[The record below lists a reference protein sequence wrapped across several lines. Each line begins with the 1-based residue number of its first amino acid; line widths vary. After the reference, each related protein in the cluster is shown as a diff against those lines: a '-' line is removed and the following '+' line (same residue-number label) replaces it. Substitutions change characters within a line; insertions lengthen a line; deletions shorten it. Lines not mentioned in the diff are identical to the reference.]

1 MRLQC
6 SQSVSEERRRRSF
19 AVRAF
24 LIQHVGQAHGVQ
36 CPTGVSTACEAH
48 DLLLLPDGQCALS
61 TDILP
66 GIQKLPPA
74 AVSVIT
80 RTARD
85 AVTMVS
91 DVSPRPLRGRHSLHP
106 GVQPGLQFKPC
117 RGNTA

>member
-1 MRLQC
+1 MPMESNARPEC
-6 SQSVSEERRRRSF
+6 RRGAKLMTCFYCR
-19 AVRAF
+19 
-24 LIQHVGQAHGVQ
+24 
-36 CPTGVSTACEAH
+36 
-48 DLLLLPDGQCALS
+48 DGQCALS

-85 AVTMVS
+85 ALTMVS